1 MTIML
6 SADWRVRPLDHLQL
20 VLERRSKAP
29 TSQLE
34 RCGEAW
40 KAQAYLCRT
49 RDGLYCALSRFN
61 SEADATQL
69 AVLPER
75 FIEQ

>member
-6 SADWRVRPLDHLQL
+6 SADWRVRPLDHLQW

-34 RCGEAW
+34 RCGETW
-40 KAQAYLCRT
+40 EVQAYCRT

-61 SEADATQL
+61 PEADATQL